1 MRRAGGEAYLA
12 RDERHR
18 AQRAVGLEVALRL
31 LRLFLVE
38 GTVVVVMVRF
48 PVQVQHR
55 VRQPIGEVAD
65 QSLSG
70 PGNGLEGHR
79 DRQQQED
86 RGSAHAGRLSQGMG
100 AALNRAG
107 L

>member
-1 MRRAGGEAYLA
+1 MRRAGGEADFA
-12 RDERHR
+12 RYERHR
-18 AQRAVGLEVALRL
+18 TQRAVGLEVALRL

-65 QSLSG
+65 QSLPG
-70 PGNGLEGHR
+70 PGDGLQGHR
-79 DRQQQED
+79 DRQQQD
-86 RGSAHAGRLSQGMG
+86 RGSAHARRLSQGMG
-100 AALNRAG
+100 AARNRAG

>member
-12 RDERHR
+12 RDERHGS
-18 AQRAVGLEVALRL
+18 QRAVGLEVALRL

-38 GTVVVVMVRF
+38 GTVVVVMVCF

-65 QSLSG
+65 QSLPG

-79 DRQQQED
+79 GRQQQED
-86 RGSAHAGRLSQGMG
+86 RGSAHARRLSQGMG
-100 AALNRAG
+100 AARNRVG

>member
-1 MRRAGGEAYLA
+1 MRRAGGEADFA

-18 AQRAVGLEVALRL
+18 TQCAVGLEVALRL

-55 VRQPIGEVAD
+55 VRQPARQMAD
-65 QSLSG
+65 QSLAR

-86 RGSAHAGRLSQGMG
+86 YGSAHARRLSQAQGSER
-100 AALNRAG
+100 NRIG

>member
-1 MRRAGGEAYLA
+1 MRRAGGEARLA
-12 RDERHR
+12 RDERR
-18 AQRAVGLEVALRL
+18 RTQRAVGLEVALRL
-31 LRLFLVE
+31 LRLLLVE

-65 QSLSG
+65 QSLPG

-86 RGSAHAGRLSQGMG
+86 RGSAHARRLSQAPG
-100 AALNRAG
+100 AERGCIG